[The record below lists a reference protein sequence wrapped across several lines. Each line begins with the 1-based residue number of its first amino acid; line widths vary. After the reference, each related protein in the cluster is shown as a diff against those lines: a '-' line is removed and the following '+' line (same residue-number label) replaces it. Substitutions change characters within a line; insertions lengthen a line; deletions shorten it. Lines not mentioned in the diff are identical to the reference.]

1 MRSAMKPLVALGW
14 AGWVLGAAPTL
25 AADALAAFAVE
36 NQAIGAP
43 LAGVAG
49 DAAAGRAL
57 LLARDPANC
66 VLCHALPDPELRF
79 AGDVGPPLAG
89 AGARLSAPELRLI
102 VVDQSRRNPQT
113 VMPSYYRIDGLARV
127 ASQWRDKPILTARQV
142 EDIVAYLATLK

>member
-1 MRSAMKPLVALGW
+1 MRIAMKPLVALGW
-14 AGWVLGAAPTL
+14 VGWMLGAAPTL
-25 AADALAAFAVE
+25 AADALATFTVE

-43 LAGVAG
+43 LAGIAG

-79 AGDVGPPLAG
+79 AGDVGPPLTG
-89 AGARLSAPELRLI
+89 VGARLSPPELRLV

-142 EDIVAYLATLK
+142 EDIVAYLATLR